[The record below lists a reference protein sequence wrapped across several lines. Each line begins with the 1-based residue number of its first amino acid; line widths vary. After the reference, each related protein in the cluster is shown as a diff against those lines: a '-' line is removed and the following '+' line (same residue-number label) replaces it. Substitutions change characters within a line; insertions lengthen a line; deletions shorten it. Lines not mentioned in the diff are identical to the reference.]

1 MRKLISA
8 SKRKWVLGGILGFA
22 AVALTTTG
30 FATWIVG
37 VQRTKQDNEL
47 NVSVGT
53 ATNNSIVLTATLS
66 DSIVKLQETTAVPDS
81 GKLVTTGF
89 AAEGEGAVDP
99 NALKFKFE
107 TLKIEFGEDYNFTF
121 TKLKFKFVKL
131 VEGVYQDTTYGTSTE
146 SLTGDFAR
154 TTHENPGPWT
164 YIECPADVDIT
175 GAARVVADNGIKT
188 YEIETKEY
196 ALSWG
201 SFFGGSS
208 PATFYNSKVT
218 GSEDLNTLA
227 KLSGEITTE
236 LKAMK
241 TYFET
246 GLSGKIMIE
255 AYLA

>member
-53 ATNNSIVLTATLS
+53 ATNNSVVLTAVL
-66 DSIVKLQETTAVPDS
+66 DDAIVKLQETAPVNDS
-81 GKLVTTGF
+81 SKLVTIGF
-89 AAEGEGAVDP
+89 SEDNPIDP
-99 NALKFKFE
+99 NALKFTFS

-131 VEGVYQDTTYGTSTE
+131 VDSVYQDTTYGTSTQ
-146 SLTGDFAR
+146 SLTGTFAR
-154 TTHENPGPWT
+154 STPENTVPWT
-164 YIECPADVDIT
+164 YIECPAAVDISD
-175 GAARVVADNGIKT
+175 AAAVKAVNGIKT
-188 YEIETKEY
+188 YEITQTEY
-196 ALSWG
+196 TLSWG
-201 SFFGGSS
+201 TFFGGGNS
-208 PATFYNSKVT
+208 PANFYNGKLD
-218 GSEDLNTLA
+218 GNEDLNTLA

-246 GLSGKIMIE
+246 TLSGKIMIE